1 MQKHILKR
9 IGMCGIFKKKR
20 MESNNKQ
27 KNKNIN
33 DSFFLK
39 KKGLG
44 QKWAHFIA
52 SFSFLFLFLSSF

>member
-44 QKWAHFIA
+44 QK
-52 SFSFLFLFLSSF
+52 

>member
-1 MQKHILKR
+1 
-9 IGMCGIFKKKR
+9 MCGIFKKKR

-44 QKWAHFIA
+44 QK
-52 SFSFLFLFLSSF
+52 